1 MCRKKSTTGYAWIG
15 KTDEDFPS
23 GFDPL
28 PVPEKGLSGLRDS
41 LEEKKRETASI
52 RQEIEALRSFEAAI
66 FEARKTIQG
75 KIEFEQAGA
84 DLGTEGPLAHLSGFV
99 PETKIDDLRRTAKT
113 EGWGLLI
120 RDPAE
125 DEAVPTLVENPRAV
139 RIIQPVFDFLGTVPG
154 YREVDISFFFLVFF
168 SFFFAM
174 IIGDAAYGTLL
185 LGVSVFFAVRSRKKT
200 GTVPAV
206 LALFLLMASGT
217 IVWGALTGNWFGFE
231 PIAKTAPFSWFVV
244 PALSSWNP
252 KSSDAV
258 KFITF
263 VVGTIHLSIAHIWNF
278 SREIRKKPRI
288 RAFAQLGWLSMVLG
302 LYFLVLNMV
311 LDPIKYPVP
320 DFAKTMILVGFLMV
334 LFLSQQEGN
343 FFKGLIKGLGG
354 FITTFLNSISAFS
367 DIISYIR
374 LFAVGLAGI
383 EIAKSFNAMAQ
394 GMMTNP
400 AGIVFG
406 IIVIVLGHGLN
417 MAMSG
422 LSVIVHG
429 VRLNVLE
436 FSNHLGLEWSG
447 FSYKPF
453 REQIE
458 RKTQTQSQ
466 GELS

>member
-1 MCRKKSTTGYAWIG
+1 
-15 KTDEDFPS
+15 
-23 GFDPL
+23 
-28 PVPEKGLSGLRDS
+28 
-41 LEEKKRETASI
+41 
-52 RQEIEALRSFEAAI
+52 
-66 FEARKTIQG
+66 
-75 KIEFEQAGA
+75 
-84 DLGTEGPLAHLSGFV
+84 
-99 PETKIDDLRRTAKT
+99 
-113 EGWGLLI
+113 
-120 RDPAE
+120 
-125 DEAVPTLVENPRAV
+125 
-139 RIIQPVFDFLGTVPG
+139 
-154 YREVDISFFFLVFF
+154 
-168 SFFFAM
+168 
-174 IIGDAAYGTLL
+174 
-185 LGVSVFFAVRSRKKT
+185 
-200 GTVPAV
+200 
-206 LALFLLMASGT
+206 
-217 IVWGALTGNWFGFE
+217 
-231 PIAKTAPFSWFVV
+231 
-244 PALSSWNP
+244 
-252 KSSDAV
+252 
-258 KFITF
+258 
-263 VVGTIHLSIAHIWNF
+263 
-278 SREIRKKPRI
+278 
-288 RAFAQLGWLSMVLG
+288 MVLG